1 MRRDEKEEQE
11 KEEGLDFAPP
21 PLQKFLQAPMYT
33 VLSNSNTPLLRGL

>member
-21 PLQKFLQAPMYT
+21 PAKIPAGAYVHST
-33 VLSNSNTPLLRGL
+33 E